1 MSDHRLK
8 ITGCHRDSRL
18 RLGRKTMTAVD
29 TINIIPW
36 WKEPTKDQ
44 WRAWVA
50 AWLGWIR
57 DAFDFTIFLLI
68 MLPIAQDFDLPLTAV
83 TAVFTLSFW
92 MRLLGAT
99 ASGWPADRIGRKKP
113 LMISIAWYSI
123 CNFVAGFSPAFWFL
137 FFFRALGHWHVG
149 GVARRCG
156 FGNGAMA
163 DPLARLYRRSSASIV
178 GLGALLSPMALGLG
192 GWPRQR
198 HRIQPRRA
206 LSLQGKFRRVG
217 RRTVVRS
224 DGKLAAMMTQTQLVL
239 SREPAAAPV

>member
-68 MLPIAQDFDLPLTAV
+68 MWPIAQDFDLPLTAV
-83 TAVFTLSFW
+83 TAVFTLSLW

-113 LMISIAWYSI
+113 LMISH
-123 CNFVAGFSPAFWFL
+123 VVLDLQLRRRL
-137 FFFRALGHWHVG
+137 FPGLLVPVF
-149 GVARRCG
+149 
-156 FGNGAMA
+156 
-163 DPLARLYRRSSASIV
+163 PLARLYRRSSASIV